1 MEAKNTKIV
10 SFPID
15 KVTGCLYAAL
25 AALQIG
31 TPATTKQ
38 RCNMTKQ
45 ITWNSNDPS
54 ISYLENN
61 GLVKDAN
68 NNLYAVDRKNG
79 YILNL
84 LQLNEN
90 FFATGFKSVNVDP
103 SSFEYDSEN
112 EYFTH
117 EINGCSTFYELLKSK
132 N

>member
-1 MEAKNTKIV
+1 
-10 SFPID
+10 
-15 KVTGCLYAAL
+15 
-25 AALQIG
+25 
-31 TPATTKQ
+31 
-38 RCNMTKQ
+38 MTQQ

-61 GLVKDAN
+61 GLVKDTN

-90 FFATGFKSVNVDP
+90 LSPAGFKSVNVDP
-103 SSFEYDSEN
+103 SSSEYDSEN

-117 EINGCSTFYELLKSK
+117 EINGYSTFYELLKSK
-132 N
+132 K

>member
-1 MEAKNTKIV
+1 
-10 SFPID
+10 
-15 KVTGCLYAAL
+15 VT
-25 AALQIG
+25 Q
-31 TPATTKQ
+31 
-38 RCNMTKQ
+38 Q
-45 ITWNSNDPS
+45 ITWNPNDPS

-61 GLVKDAN
+61 GLVKDTN

-90 FFATGFKSVNVDP
+90 LSPAGFKSVNVDP

-117 EINGCSTFYELLKSK
+117 EINGHSTLFSFWNSK
-132 N
+132 K